1 MFALS
6 SSAGNGHVRNRYT
19 YQGQERE
26 NTFALNLNEFEARHG
41 VYPAIS
47 GNPQIG
53 RWMVPD
59 PANPRLTVGQEF
71 PSPYVGMGN
80 EWVSGVDPDGRFL
93 FMPILAGAVIGAGV
107 STVTHATTVFLSGG
121 TWKDMNIAKAAGMGA
136 LGGAV
141 GAGFSM
147 LGSSLGSIAQS
158 MGYEMMSN
166 VAGSAAVDL
175 AFGNRVTVGSLAGS
189 AIGGLI
195 DGTIPR
201 FKGFNHSGEYSFG
214 DGLLN
219 GLSEL
224 GINTAKG
231 ALVGGLSG
239 GIGAEIDGGRFEDG
253 FRNGLRTGAVAA
265 GVRTSINPAVLGP
278 AIRPNGEIKETLESM
293 ERNLGINIMKGSGT
307 PTFRIGGL
315 WQRGLSVGNSLFVGT
330 DMKSKEGKNTWIHE
344 TYHYYQQV
352 KQTWAGQMGRGMYE
366 QWYLNIFKGR
376 NFAYKQSER
385 NEYDAYWYAECYY
398 PLNYLKR

>member
-1 MFALS
+1 MLALS
-6 SSAGNGHVRNRYT
+6 SNAGNGHVRNRYG

-26 NTFALNLNEFEARHG
+26 NTFALNLNEFEARHYACPDEG
-41 VYPAIS
+41 
-47 GNPQIG
+47 GDPQIG

-59 PANPRLTVGQEF
+59 PANQF
-71 PSPYVGMGN
+71 ASPYVGMGN

-93 FMPILAGAVIGAGV
+93 FMPIFAGAVIGAGV

-121 TWKDMNIAKAAGMGA
+121 TWKDMNIGKAAGLGA

-147 LGSSLGSIAQS
+147 LGSSLGSIGQS
-158 MGYEMMSN
+158 MGYEIMSN

-224 GINTAKG
+224 GINTARG
-231 ALVGGLSG
+231 ALIGGLSG
-239 GIGAEIDGGRFEDG
+239 GIGAEINGGRFEDG

-265 GVRTSINPAVLGP
+265 GIRTSINLAVLGP
-278 AIRPNGEIKETLESM
+278 AIRPKGEIMESLESM
-293 ERNLGINIMKGSGT
+293 ERNLGINILKGSGT

-344 TYHYYQQV
+344 TYHYYQQI

-366 QWYLNIFKGR
+366 QWYLNLIKRIDPYSYSGT
-376 NFAYKQSER
+376 
-385 NEYDAYWYAECYY
+385 NEYNADLYAECYY
-398 PLNYLKR
+398 PRK